1 MSNLNELCKLVSKL
15 REAETGSIWHT
26 EQTHQSLAKYTIEEA
41 YELAD
46 AIESGCLEHVPEE
59 VGDLL
64 FHVLL
69 HCDIGEKQGQFD
81 IDLVISRLRKK
92 IKSRHAKV
100 FDANSSLNE
109 TKENWQEL
117 KSNERTGRGLLSKF
131 DDIPISYPALLR
143 ADKIQNRASSFGFDW
158 PDVKPV
164 LRKVEEELG
173 ELIEVIDQNQGDQR
187 SEEEFGDVLFTL
199 VNLGRH
205 LGIDSESALRKAVGK
220 FERRIRAVENKLSE
234 TGIAI
239 DHASAEELESVWEL
253 VKLSEPVTR

>member
-1 MSNLNELCKLVSKL
+1 MSSLNELCKLVRQL
-15 REAETGSIWHT
+15 REAETGSVWHT

-41 YELAD
+41 YELVD
-46 AIESGCLEHVPEE
+46 AIEGGRLEHIPEE
-59 VGDLL
+59 IGDLL

-81 IDLVISRLRKK
+81 IDLVISKLREK
-92 IKSRHAKV
+92 IKSRHPTV
-100 FDANSSLNE
+100 FDLNSPLNE

-158 PDVKPV
+158 PDVNPV
-164 LRKVEEELG
+164 LRKVEEEYG
-173 ELIEVIDQNQGDQR
+173 ELMEVIDQNQGEKR
-187 SEEEFGDVLFTL
+187 VEEEFGDVLFTL

-220 FERRIRAVENKLSE
+220 FERRIRGVENKLTE
-234 TGIAI
+234 RGVAI
-239 DHASAEELESVWEL
+239 DQASAEELESVWEL
-253 VKLSEPVTR
+253 VKLSESMMR

>member
-1 MSNLNELCKLVSKL
+1 MSSLNELCKLVRQL
-15 REAETGSIWHT
+15 REAETGSVWHT
-26 EQTHQSLAKYTIEEA
+26 QQTHQSLAKYTIEEA

-46 AIESGCLEHVPEE
+46 AIESGCLDHVPEE
-59 VGDLL
+59 IGDLL

-69 HCDIGEKQGQFD
+69 HCDIGDKQRQFD
-81 IDLVISRLRKK
+81 INLVIFKLKEK
-92 IKSRHAKV
+92 IKNRHPKV
-100 FDANSSLNE
+100 FDLNSPLNE

-117 KSNERTGRGLLSKF
+117 KNNERKGRGFLSKF

-158 PDVKPV
+158 PDVNPV
-164 LRKVEEELG
+164 LRKVEEEFG
-173 ELIEVIDQNQGDQR
+173 ELIEVIDQNHGER
-187 SEEEFGDVLFTL
+187 RAEEEFGDVLFTM

-234 TGIAI
+234 RGVAI
-239 DHASAEELESVWEL
+239 DQASAEELESVWEL
-253 VKLSEPVTR
+253 VKLSEPTTR